1 MALLVLGPFGP
12 SDSHVLATLGPS
24 SGRALCPRALGPV
37 ATLRVATLPRALASA
52 LILQLTVL
60 GPNFKQLYD
69 NKPPQ
74 AVFLQLLCIGLVR
87 PQSNFLQVSFSA
99 DKDEVEAGEA
109 VTFIVTAR
117 RTPGHPSTLQNNE
130 VRSCFMYRYFLLTL
144 ERKMAASLV

>member
-1 MALLVLGPFGP
+1 M
-12 SDSHVLATLGPS
+12 
-24 SGRALCPRALGPV
+24 
-37 ATLRVATLPRALASA
+37 
-52 LILQLTVL
+52 
-60 GPNFKQLYD
+60 NF
-69 NKPPQ
+69 PQ

-130 VRSCFMYRYFLLTL
+130 VRSCFHVIYCYLLLTL
-144 ERKMAASLV
+144 ERDGSVTCLISQTFIEGKM